1 MPAIRLGT
9 FESVAKWRSTAG
21 GTSFGEVR
29 VGAENQLTGALRHL
43 FAMAEEHPELRTSAE
58 FQALAQNLESVE
70 ESLRNAR
77 RRYNS
82 DCGRLQP
89 SDTSIPGK
97 AGGGPAGV
105 AAKAPSRS
113 LLRDRAREPG
123 SAVTKA
129 RMTTDGLSRSAAEGS
144 ASNSPP
150 RRMLENINLK
160 RKLSREE
167 YKLLA
172 LEQHRL
178 YDLEKACWDHGVPT

>member
-77 RRYNS
+77 RRYNRTVA
-82 DCGRLQP
+82 DYNHRIRVFPGKLVAALLGLQP
-89 SDTSIPGK
+89 RPLLDLSSETGQEN
-97 AGGGPAGV
+97 PA
-105 AAKAPSRS
+105 AQLQKPA
-113 LLRDRAREPG
+113 
-123 SAVTKA
+123 
-129 RMTTDGLSRSAAEGS
+129 
-144 ASNSPP
+144 
-150 RRMLENINLK
+150 
-160 RKLSREE
+160 
-167 YKLLA
+167 
-172 LEQHRL
+172 
-178 YDLEKACWDHGVPT
+178 